1 MTIQTTTGQKMTG
14 HHMTGQT
21 MIEQQV
27 IAKLFTDA
35 RTHKAFLDRP
45 VDEDTLRRLYDI
57 AKFAPS
63 ASNLCPMR
71 IVFATSD
78 AARQKV
84 IDAAAPGNRPKIGS
98 APVVAI
104 IAHDSKFH
112 QHIGALAPHMDAEAY
127 AAQEVARLE
136 QVAIENSW
144 LQAGVLI
151 TAARAL
157 GLDCGPM
164 SGFDKA
170 AINDSFFSGSD
181 WRADFLMNIGYGD
194 RDWLHP
200 RGHRLGFDEAC
211 RIV

>member
-1 MTIQTTTGQKMTG
+1 MTSQHRNETQVIEAPLTGG
-14 HHMTGQT
+14 PAADA
-21 MIEQQV
+21 QV
-27 IAKLFTDA
+27 IAQLFTKA
-35 RTHKAFLDRP
+35 RTHKAFLDKP
-45 VDEDTLRRLYDI
+45 VTEETLRRLYDI

-71 IVFATSD
+71 VLFATTD

-84 IDAAAPGNRPKIGS
+84 MEAAAPGNRPKIDS

-104 IAHDSKFH
+104 IAHDSRFH
-112 QHIGALAPHMDAEAY
+112 QHIGALAPHMDAAAY
-127 AAQEVARLE
+127 AAQDEARLE

-144 LQAGVLI
+144 LQAGFLI

-170 AINDSFFSGSD
+170 AIDDAFFSGSS

-194 RDWLHP
+194 VDQLHP
-200 RGHRLGFDEAC
+200 RGHRLEFDEAC
-211 RIV
+211 RII

>member
-1 MTIQTTTGQKMTG
+1 MTNQQ
-14 HHMTGQT
+14 
-21 MIEQQV
+21 MIEDQV
-27 IAKLFTDA
+27 IDLLFTGA
-35 RTHKAFLDRP
+35 RTHKVFLNKP
-45 VDEDTLRRLYDI
+45 VTDATLQRLYDI

-78 AARQKV
+78 EARRKV
-84 IDAAAPGNRPKIGS
+84 IDAAAAGNKPKVES

-104 IAHDSKFH
+104 IAHDSQFH
-112 QHIGALAPHMDAEAY
+112 QHIDRLAPHMDAEAY
-127 AAQEVARLE
+127 QAQDPAKLE
-136 QVAIENSW
+136 QIAIENSW
-144 LQAGVLI
+144 LQAGFLI
-151 TAARAL
+151 TATRAL

-170 AINDSFFSGSD
+170 AINDAFFAASS

-194 RDWLHP
+194 GDQLHP

-211 RIV
+211 RIA

>member
-1 MTIQTTTGQKMTG
+1 MTSQ
-14 HHMTGQT
+14 H

-27 IAKLFTDA
+27 IAQLFVEA

-45 VDEDTLRRLYDI
+45 VEEETLRQLYEI

-78 AARQKV
+78 EARQRV
-84 IDAAAPGNRPKIGS
+84 IEAAAPGNRQKIES
-98 APVVAI
+98 APAVAI
-104 IAHDSKFH
+104 IAYDSQFH
-112 QHIGALAPHMDAEAY
+112 QHVGRLAPHMDAAAY
-127 AAQEVARLE
+127 GAQDPAKLE
-136 QVAIENSW
+136 QVAVENSW

-164 SGFDKA
+164 SGFDKT
-170 AINDSFFSGSD
+170 AINDGFFSGSS
-181 WRADFLMNIGYGD
+181 WRAGFLMNIGYGD
-194 RDWLHP
+194 ANQLHP
-200 RGHRLGFDEAC
+200 RGHRLSFDEAC
-211 RIV
+211 RIA

>member
-1 MTIQTTTGQKMTG
+1 MTSQ
-14 HHMTGQT
+14 H

-27 IAKLFTDA
+27 IAQLFVEA

-45 VDEDTLRRLYDI
+45 VEEETLRQLYEI

-78 AARQKV
+78 EARQRV
-84 IDAAAPGNRPKIGS
+84 IEAAAPGNRQKIES

-104 IAHDSKFH
+104 IAYDSQFH
-112 QHIGALAPHMDAEAY
+112 QHVGRLAPHMDAAAY
-127 AAQEVARLE
+127 CAQDPAKLE
-136 QVAIENSW
+136 QVAVENSW

-164 SGFDKA
+164 SGFDKT
-170 AINDSFFSGSD
+170 AINDGFFSGSS
-181 WRADFLMNIGYGD
+181 WRAGFLMNIGYGD
-194 RDWLHP
+194 ANQLHP
-200 RGHRLGFDEAC
+200 RGHRLSFDEAC
-211 RIV
+211 RIA

>member
-1 MTIQTTTGQKMTG
+1 MTSQRI
-14 HHMTGQT
+14 
-21 MIEQQV
+21 IEEQV
-27 IAKLFTDA
+27 IGQLFTEA
-35 RTHKAFLDRP
+35 RTHKAFLDKP
-45 VDEDTLRRLYDI
+45 VETATLHRLYDI

-78 AARQKV
+78 EARRKV
-84 IDAAAPGNRPKIGS
+84 IDAAAPGNRQKIDS

-104 IAHDSKFH
+104 IAHDTRFH
-112 QHIGALAPHMDAEAY
+112 QHIETLAPHMDAAAY
-127 AAQEVARLE
+127 AAQDAAKLE

-144 LQAGVLI
+144 LQAGFLI
-151 TAARAL
+151 AAARAF

-170 AINDSFFSGSD
+170 AIDESFFSGSS

-194 RDWLHP
+194 AKQLHP

-211 RIV
+211 LIA